1 MNDVAVN
8 QAYLFGIFV
17 LNGILIG
24 VIFDVFRILRKSFST
39 PNIITYL
46 EDIAFWIISALTVI
60 YTLFVFN
67 NGEIRAFIFI
77 GIFTGAVLYM
87 LFISKPF
94 VRVSVNVILFIKKI
108 VCSILK
114 VVISPI
120 KFIFK
125 VIYNILSVPIRHF
138 SKDFSNFKGKLTKFK
153 SKSQKKSENKEGF

>member
-17 LNGILIG
+17 LNGIIVG
-24 VIFDVFRILRKSFST
+24 VIFDVFRILRKSFET
-39 PNIITYL
+39 PNIITYV
-46 EDIAFWIISALTVI
+46 EDVMFWIISALTVI

-87 LFISKPF
+87 LFISKTF
-94 VRVSVNVILFIKKI
+94 VKVSVNVILFIKKI
-108 VCSILK
+108 VCSVLK

-125 VIYNILSVPIRHF
+125 LFYKVFGTPIRHF
-138 SKDFSNFKGKLTKFK
+138 SKKLYNLKVNFPKIK
-153 SKSQKKSENKEGF
+153 SKSQKKLENKEGF